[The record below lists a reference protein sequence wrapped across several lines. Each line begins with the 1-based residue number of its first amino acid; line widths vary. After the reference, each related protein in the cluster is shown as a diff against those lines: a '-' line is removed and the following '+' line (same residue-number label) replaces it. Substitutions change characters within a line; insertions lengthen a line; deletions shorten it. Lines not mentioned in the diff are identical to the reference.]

1 MFRRNQKHFAQSILS
16 SFSFEMS
23 RKLHLVAIILNA
35 WVLFSG
41 VAVDELSGADK
52 SANTV
57 TKVLHFPAER
67 HIGWLFVEAGR
78 DLSSPLGLD
87 PERVALEGNW
97 DFVGL
102 AQGDVTVPANRN
114 IQLTIHLGSG
124 PEDLSCLA
132 KLGPSDLYK
141 LNIQSSTRRSSA
153 NCPRLES
160 ISHLTGLQVLSL
172 GNTGVTGGQMSSL
185 KSLSSLRGIQLIR
198 EMSFGG
204 AGLAAL
210 KEFPALEYLDCYTN
224 TTDAELQHIS
234 QLANLKWLRLRMGR
248 IGGPGLVELAKIPYL
263 ERLALWGDK
272 GLSDRHVRYLEGLRH
287 LKSLTLWGSDAHLTN
302 STLAS
307 VSKLSSLE
315 ELHLIRVKTD
325 FTDSGIGQ
333 LAKLNNLRIL
343 GASPRDASVLAG
355 MGQLESVSGIV
366 LTSRNM
372 KALAGLSNLKSLG
385 LKLEAPVSG
394 SDGNPVAM
402 LSTLKSLE
410 TLHVV
415 GWSMGAKCFGDE
427 ELASLES
434 MRSLKD
440 LSIPV
445 EGLTDRGL
453 ASIGKLRQLES
464 LNLMGTGKNNRLSN
478 SGLNHL
484 NGLSHLQK
492 LCLNMPS
499 GVWSVGDNTALN
511 LSGLTNLKSIK
522 LISICLKGSEWGFL
536 AELENLEELWLND
549 CGVCSEN
556 GLRYIKDLP
565 KLKVVDLQ
573 NVTCTEGNGLAVLGG
588 LRNLNEIRLM
598 GRVTDRALGRLP
610 ALPSLQVFDVQ
621 TDVTIRPETIAHLKK
636 KLPAVRTVNIKQP
649 TQEKRT
655 VTRTRQGRGYG
666 TPRRRSSRRIP

>member
-1 MFRRNQKHFAQSILS
+1 MMNTPEHMNSIK
-16 SFSFEMS
+16 MVV
-23 RKLHLVAIILNA
+23 R
-35 WVLFSG
+35 
-41 VAVDELSGADK
+41 VAVISVIFFAIECSGADK
-52 SANTV
+52 APSTP
-57 TKVLHFPAER
+57 TKVLHFPADR
-67 HIGWLFVEAGR
+67 LIGWLSAESGR

-87 PERVALEGNW
+87 PARVALDSDW

-102 AQGDVTVPANRN
+102 ARGDVVVPANRN

-141 LNIQSSTRRSSA
+141 LNIQSWTGRSSA
-153 NCPRLES
+153 NHPKLES

-172 GNTGVTGGQMSSL
+172 GDTGVTGREMSSL
-185 KSLSSLRGIQLIR
+185 KSLSSLRGLHLIR

-204 AGLAAL
+204 AGLAVL
-210 KEFPALEYLDCYTN
+210 KDFPALEYLDCYTI
-224 TTDAELQHIS
+224 TTDADLKHVGEF
-234 QLANLKWLRLRMGR
+234 ANLKWLRLRMGR
-248 IGGPGLVELAKIPYL
+248 IRGPGLVELAKLPHL

-272 GLSDRHVRYLEGLRH
+272 GLSDRHVRYLEDLRH
-287 LKSLTLWGSDAHLTN
+287 LKSLTLWGSNARLTD

-315 ELHLIRVKTD
+315 EFHLIRVQTD

-333 LAKLNNLRIL
+333 LAKLTNLRIL
-343 GASPRDASVLAG
+343 GASPHDASILSG
-355 MGQLESVSGIV
+355 MGKLESVGGIV

-385 LKLEAPVSG
+385 LKLEAPFNG
-394 SDGNPVAM
+394 STENPFAL

-410 TLHVV
+410 KLHVV
-415 GWSMGAKCFGDE
+415 SWGMGAKCFGDE

-434 MRSLKD
+434 MRNLKD

-445 EGLTDRGL
+445 EGLTNRGL

-464 LNLMGTGKNNRLSN
+464 LNLMGAGQNNRLSN
-478 SGLNHL
+478 RGLNHL

-492 LCLNMPS
+492 VSLNMPS

-511 LSGLTNLKSIK
+511 LSGLTNLKNIK
-522 LISICLKGSEWGFL
+522 LISIRLKGSEWAFL
-536 AELENLEELWLND
+536 AELENLEELWLNY
-549 CGVCSEN
+549 CGICSEN

-565 KLKVVDLQ
+565 KLKYLDLQ
-573 NVTCTEGNGLAVLGG
+573 NVTCTEGNGLAVLGS
-588 LRNLNEIRLM
+588 LRNLNGIRLI
-598 GRVTDRALGRLP
+598 GRITDRALGRLP
-610 ALPSLQVFDVQ
+610 ALPSLQMFDVT
-621 TDVTIRPETIAHLKK
+621 TDVTIRPETIAHLKQN
-636 KLPAVRTVNIKQP
+636 LPAVRNVNIKQP

-655 VTRTRQGRGYG
+655 VTRTRQRRNQGNPGR
-666 TPRRRSSRRIP
+666 TSLRRRY